1 VIDRNLLMHGH
12 EETSRQ
18 LTRRGVD
25 PAVLVQ
31 VREIIEERRAL
42 VTIEST
48 LRGDLNRQSKA
59 IGALMRDGKK
69 EEAEA
74 AKGEVA
80 NIKASIATNEE
91 KLGTL
96 ETRLREHLLVIPNIP
111 HADAPNGK
119 GDEDNV
125 VVRTEDFKEGSYG
138 EVPPHWE
145 IADAL
150 GLLDGERGAKL
161 SGAMFT
167 LLRGDGAR
175 LLRALVAFGLDLN
188 RDEYEEIVAPHFVR
202 REVFTGTGHLPKFA
216 QDAYHIPDDD
226 LWAIPTGEVP
236 LMGMYQGEILEEN
249 QFPIRMMTHTSCF
262 RREAG
267 AAGKDTRGMQRL
279 HEFHKVELVKLC
291 TQDQVE
297 AEYQGML
304 GDIENMLKALELPYR
319 VLDLCVGDMSASAE
333 RTFDF
338 EVYSPGVDKWLE
350 VSSVGRFSNYQT
362 RRGNIRY
369 RPTEGGKPV
378 FPHAMNGSGLATPR
392 IWAALL
398 EHGWEPENQ
407 RVRLPKSLVPYM
419 GKAYVEAR
427 KGSPSSA

>member
-1 VIDRNLLMHGH
+1 MIDRNLLMHGH
-12 EETSRQ
+12 EETARQ
-18 LTRRGVD
+18 LSRRGVD
-25 PAVLVQ
+25 PALLEE
-31 VREIIEERRAL
+31 VRGVIEQRKAL

-59 IGALMRDGKK
+59 IGGLMREGKK
-69 EEAEA
+69 DEAEEAKA
-74 AKGEVA
+74 AVA
-80 NIKASIATNEE
+80 EIKTAIQANDAELSVLDA
-91 KLGTL
+91 KLK
-96 ETRLREHLLVIPNIP
+96 EHLLLIPNIP
-111 HADAPNGK
+111 HDDAPDGK
-119 GDEDNV
+119 GEEDNV
-125 VVRTEDFKEGSYG
+125 VVRTEDYTEGSYG
-138 EVPPHWE
+138 DIPPHWE

-175 LLRALVAFGLDLN
+175 LLRALVSFGLDLN
-188 RDEYEEIVAPHFVR
+188 RDRYEEIVAPHFVR

-216 QDAYHIPDDD
+216 QDAYHIEDDD

-236 LMGMYQGEILEEN
+236 LMGMYQGEILEETAL
-249 QFPIRMMTHTSCF
+249 PIRLMTHTSCF

-291 TQDQVE
+291 TQEQVE

-304 GDIENMLKALELPYR
+304 QDVENMLKALELPYR

-362 RRGNIRY
+362 RRGSIRY
-369 RPTEGGKPV
+369 RPEEGGKPA

-398 EHGWEPENQ
+398 EHGWEPEHQ
-407 RVRLPKSLVPYM
+407 RVRLPEALVPYM
-419 GKAYVEAR
+419 GKPYVEAT
-427 KGSPSSA
+427 GQAPATG